1 MPQKHT
7 QWTYQEVVGWG
18 EERRESIGRVI
29 EMDCERRER
38 QEEKTTATKGR
49 RRGEKCVCLTAFTL
63 LKASTT
69 TSTAYLG
76 VVY

>member
-38 QEEKTTATKGR
+38 QEEKQQQQR
-49 RRGEKCVCLTAFTL
+49 EEEEEKNVCV
-63 LKASTT
+63 
-69 TSTAYLG
+69 
-76 VVY
+76 